1 MRRVPVAPTIRD
13 AYSFIFTHLG
23 SIIGL
28 IWVPMLLL
36 TVMGFFSFQRY
47 YNDFIAAMAGGNPS
61 ALGSSLLM
69 MLGYMVAALLL
80 EAMILVSVVQ
90 LAQGTRDPK
99 PVLAHFSF
107 GPSEWR
113 MFRALIALVG
123 LLLLFLFPT
132 YVAAGALS
140 VVLGNRGA
148 VMTNLSVMALYAVI
162 LAATPRFLLLLPA
175 ISVNEHVPVLR
186 RAWALSAGNFWRL
199 LAILV
204 GATGPV
210 LLAMGI
216 IDAVLSGG
224 GATVAAG
231 ATPEEQMVAAVRQ
244 ASDVLP
250 LMSGLS
256 FLISPLLVGLVARAS
271 VTCWRALTTQ
281 SVDISA

>member
-13 AYSFIFTHLG
+13 AYSFTFGHLG

-99 PVLAHFSF
+99 PVMAHFSF
-107 GPSEWR
+107 GPAEWR

-123 LLLLFLFPT
+123 LMLLFLFPAYIAT
-132 YVAAGALS
+132 GALS
-140 VVLGNRGA
+140 MALGNRGA
-148 VMTNLSVMALYAVI
+148 VMTNLAVLVLYAVI
-162 LAATPRFLLLLPA
+162 VAATPRFLLLLPA
-175 ISVNEHVPVLR
+175 ISLNEQLPVLR
-186 RAWALSAGNFWRL
+186 RAWSLSAGNFWRL
-199 LAILV
+199 LGILAG
-204 GATGPV
+204 GAGPV
-210 LLAMGI
+210 LLAMGA
-216 IDAVLSGG
+216 IDAILST
-224 GATVAAG
+224 GAAAVAPG

-256 FLISPLLVGLVARAS
+256 FLVSPLLVGLLARAS
-271 VTCWRALTTQ
+271 VTSWRALTTQ